1 MIYLD
6 NSSTTHKKP
15 QSVIKQTILGLKK
28 YSINPSRGGYNLAI
42 ETQQQVYSC
51 REKLANMLGTI
62 PENVIFTSGCTMAIN
77 LGLLGTAKKNGH
89 ILISTFEH
97 NSVLRTIERLK
108 STHNISYDILMPNKQ
123 GKITTNEIVKNIKNN
138 TYMVVINHTSN
149 VTGTTQNIEQI
160 GKVCKKHN
168 LIFFV
173 DGAQSIGHEYINM
186 QEFGINL
193 LSVAGHKGLYAPQGI
208 GALLINECKV
218 DPLIYGGTGTFS
230 DKAKQPTDYP
240 EGLESGTQNILGILG
255 LSAGIDFVN
264 ENQSKINSKIYS
276 LTKQLIDGLNRIKYV
291 QVYANNPNS
300 GVVSFTVENK
310 DSSTVS
316 TILNDQYQICSRSG
330 LHCALLVHKYYKTI
344 KNGMTR
350 LSISYFNTE
359 SEIKAVISAVEKIAL
374 DN

>member
-15 QSVIKQTILGLKK
+15 SNVIKQTILGLKK

-42 ETQQQVYSC
+42 ETQQQVYAC
-51 REKLANMLGTI
+51 REKLSSMLGTI

-97 NSVLRTIERLK
+97 NSVLRTVERLK
-108 STHNISYDILMPNKQ
+108 STHNISYTVLTPNKF
-123 GKITTNEIVKNIKNN
+123 GKITPSEIIKNIKSN
-138 TYMVVINHTSN
+138 TYMLVINHTSN
-149 VTGTTQNIEQI
+149 VTGVTQNIEQL

-168 LIFFV
+168 LLFFV

-186 QEFGINL
+186 QEYDINL

-208 GALLINECKV
+208 GALLINDCKV
-218 DPLIYGGTGTFS
+218 EPLIYGGTGTFS
-230 DKAKQPTDYP
+230 DKAKQPSDYP
-240 EGLESGTQNILGILG
+240 EGLESGTQNIPGILG
-255 LSAGIDFVN
+255 LSAGIDFVI
-264 ENQSKINSKIYS
+264 ENQSKINSKIS
-276 LTKQLIDGLNRIKYV
+276 ILTKKLIDGLNKIKYV
-291 QVYANNPNS
+291 QVYSGNLNS
-300 GVVSFTVENK
+300 GVVSFTVQNK
-310 DSSTVS
+310 NSSTVS
-316 TILNDQYQICSRSG
+316 TILNEQFSICSRSG

-350 LSISYFNTE
+350 LSISFFNSE
-359 SEIKAVISAVEKIAL
+359 SDIDNTISAIEKIAL
-374 DN
+374 EL